1 MTNELENA
9 CYYIEKARSE
19 LYVAVQK
26 RNREIMQQHK
36 LTGQNNRADYV
47 ILPPDDWK
55 AEYDGKM
62 ITIYIPDYLPRTAKR
77 NTGSF
82 ERWVENT
89 QAALW
94 SLIPCPKFDKAFVYV
109 KIYLPSNGWDVDNR
123 DVKPIINGIAR
134 ADVIPDDTYDH
145 VAYAVDGG
153 YDETP
158 HTIVHIFSYSIAA
171 EMLPHIM

>member
-1 MTNELENA
+1 MTNELENV
-9 CYYIEKARSE
+9 CYYLEKTRIE
-19 LYVAVQK
+19 LYDAVQK
-26 RNREIMQQHK
+26 RNREILQQYK

-55 AEYDGKM
+55 AEYDGKI
-62 ITIYIPDYLPRTAKR
+62 ITLYIPDYPLRASKR
-77 NTGSF
+77 VPGFSK
-82 ERWVENT
+82 RWMENT

-123 DVKPIINGIAR
+123 DVIPIINGIVR

-145 VAYAVDGG
+145 VVYAVDGG
-153 YDETP
+153 YDKTP
-158 HTIVHIFSYSIAA
+158 HTIVHIFSYSMAA
-171 EMLPHIM
+171 EILPHIV